1 MEDLMNITSIFE
13 NRGKFNPDALKS
25 FEEGMKS
32 IGYES
37 VRREIILFI
46 KENKNTH
53 GIAGNNIV
61 TNVGCLI
68 VNYSI
73 YNAKNKRGRVF
84 DKTVYLCDVEFPL
97 ALSAEAIRTSIEP
110 FLEMATVNPT
120 YAYSTRHVEIG
131 EEFINLGLT
140 LVDLSVD
147 TDGFGVL
154 NFTDA
159 TQESVAKF
167 KEFVFE
173 NGYNPKHYSIKESRL
188 KGSYADDSRS
198 GLLRDFVDG
207 NTKIIYNRSGEMS
220 LETFDGYNKTE
231 GIYIDKRTITIGEY
245 MTSMFNKF
253 MFLPFDLLEFVYN
266 TTISSLL
273 NITKLATF
281 SRFNDLA
288 NDSYIESL
296 MTDINTAMRNL
307 RETLGE
313 DFYIITNIN
322 KHFMYVTMT
331 FFRDNKEIRIKK
343 PLSMMYAEFSL
354 DCELFADEV
363 DTTAEMVKTD
373 MIEHSCRE
381 AIECLDFTRN
391 IAGAI
396 ELVDQATQKIKMKL
410 LENQS
415 KIESMIG
422 NNVRGRVNWDVREK
436 YLNSPNH

>member
-1 MEDLMNITSIFE
+1 MNITSIFE

-188 KGSYADDSRS
+188 KGTFDNDSRS

-231 GIYIDKRTITIGEY
+231 GIYIDKRT
-245 MTSMFNKF
+245 M
-253 MFLPFDLLEFVYN
+253 
-266 TTISSLL
+266 
-273 NITKLATF
+273 
-281 SRFNDLA
+281 
-288 NDSYIESL
+288 
-296 MTDINTAMRNL
+296 
-307 RETLGE
+307 
-313 DFYIITNIN
+313 
-322 KHFMYVTMT
+322 
-331 FFRDNKEIRIKK
+331 
-343 PLSMMYAEFSL
+343 
-354 DCELFADEV
+354 
-363 DTTAEMVKTD
+363 
-373 MIEHSCRE
+373 
-381 AIECLDFTRN
+381 
-391 IAGAI
+391 
-396 ELVDQATQKIKMKL
+396 KI
-410 LENQS
+410 
-415 KIESMIG
+415 
-422 NNVRGRVNWDVREK
+422 
-436 YLNSPNH
+436 